1 LVYQWLDS
9 IEHLQETKEF
19 AIRYPEMAAHILG
32 GPLFIFPYH
41 PIAGLS
47 GTKGDRMGI
56 VHEDMIM
63 GYETNHLG
71 MLLVVIGWKWG
82 IHQPYRDRMG
92 YSDIY
97 NHSFE
102 SWVCLY
108 NDEFFFVMCLSNQ
121 KNITRI
127 YVQSHWIP

>member
-1 LVYQWLDS
+1 M
-9 IEHLQETKEF
+9 KEI

-41 PIAGLS
+41 PIAGLY

-71 MLLVVIGWKWG
+71 MCYGSSLGGNGHTPTI
-82 IHQPYRDRMG
+82 
-92 YSDIY
+92 
-97 NHSFE
+97 
-102 SWVCLY
+102 
-108 NDEFFFVMCLSNQ
+108 
-121 KNITRI
+121 
-127 YVQSHWIP
+127 